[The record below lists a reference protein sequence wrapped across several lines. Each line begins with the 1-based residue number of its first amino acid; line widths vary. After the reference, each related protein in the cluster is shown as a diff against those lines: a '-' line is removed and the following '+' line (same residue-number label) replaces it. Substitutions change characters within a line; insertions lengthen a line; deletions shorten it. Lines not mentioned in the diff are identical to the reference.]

1 MTAAAVRGTDME
13 TGTEPDLSHRTV
25 PVWSVELAMAGA
37 LAVVGA
43 VVMADSW
50 RVGTGW
56 GAEGPQAG
64 FFPFYVGLILFAA
77 AGWTF
82 VTNLRAER
90 RNRDNFVEW
99 SGLRRVL
106 AVLAPAVV
114 FVALVP
120 WLGLY
125 LAAAALIAFFM
136 CAFGQFRLLTALATG
151 LGISVVLFV
160 VFEFWFL
167 TPLPKGPLETA
178 LGF

>member
-1 MTAAAVRGTDME
+1 ME
-13 TGTEPDLSHRTV
+13 TGSDPDLTERTA
-25 PVWSVELAMAGA
+25 PVWSVELAVAGA
-37 LAVVGA
+37 LALVGL

-64 FFPFYVGLILFAA
+64 FFPFYIGLILFAS

-82 VTNLRAER
+82 AANLRVSSR
-90 RNRDNFVEW
+90 DQDNFVEW

-120 WLGLY
+120 WLGIY
-125 LAAAALIAFFM
+125 LASALLIAFFM
-136 CAFGQFRLLTALATG
+136 CAFGEFRLVTALATSIA
-151 LGISVVLFV
+151 ISLVLFT
-160 VFEFWFL
+160 VFELWFL
-167 TPLPKGPLETA
+167 TPMPKGPLEA
-178 LGF
+178 MLGF